1 MFNPIVKLIRL
12 YKMFKFEPN
21 GDLSIHCN
29 GSYIRM
35 TKQGDIILNAKRAA
49 IHNYR
54 LQFNDCPQDFVQGT
68 IESYEKGNHLDFVR
82 KANIEDEVKAEI
94 ACQISEQ

>member
-1 MFNPIVKLIRL
+1 MFNPILKLIRL

-35 TKQGDIILNAKRAA
+35 TTQGDIIVNAKRA
-49 IHNYR
+49 IVHNYR
-54 LQFNDCPQDFVQGT
+54 LQFNDCPTDFVQGT
-68 IESYEKGNHLDFVR
+68 IEAYEKGNHLDYVR
-82 KANIEDEVKAEI
+82 KANIDEEVI
-94 ACQISEQ
+94 AQCQIAEQ